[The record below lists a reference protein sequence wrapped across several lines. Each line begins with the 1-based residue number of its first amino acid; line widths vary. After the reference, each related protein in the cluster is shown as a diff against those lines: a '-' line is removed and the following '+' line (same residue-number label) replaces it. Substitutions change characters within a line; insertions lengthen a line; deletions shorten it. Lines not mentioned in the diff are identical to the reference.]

1 MSDISS
7 TSSTSSTSPSLLVNG
22 LISGIDTTSVI
33 QALLSSYQTPIT
45 NLQDQQTSL
54 KGQVSDYQTLN
65 SDLQAIQT
73 AAQALNTNSQWNL
86 ATATSSDTS
95 VATATSSAGAQT
107 GTLGFTV
114 AQLAQGNVLL
124 SSGGVSS
131 EAATVTGAS
140 SLLAATGGAGIGFS
154 NLSASSGLALGSH
167 TITVQQS
174 SAAAE
179 LTGTPGASTTT
190 QEGVNDTLAL
200 SVGGQSY
207 TLTLQPGQNLTPTQ
221 LVSEINAAATT
232 ADAPVTASLSSTGSL
247 VLQTNAQGSDATIE
261 ATAGSTAAA
270 SLGLT
275 TGQEAVGTDAIVSVD
290 GTTTDLSSISAGG
303 TVTLSA
309 PAGSITATVGDT
321 PSASGSL
328 ISSGTADA
336 ALVSTGNGSLS
347 ALVQNLNGAG
357 LGLSATAVQE
367 ASGDYRLQVAA
378 SQTGLSGA
386 VSLDSSG
393 LSSGSLGAISTITD
407 AQDAEVTVGGAS
419 GYTLQSS
426 TDTFNSLMPGTAVT
440 VAALGSATVTVSP
453 NATGEATAVQTL
465 VGAAN
470 QALSD
475 ISSLAGYNE
484 STKTAGPLM
493 GSAVVES
500 IQQSILAAVASA
512 AGSSGLGSPSAVG
525 ITLTSEGTIN
535 FDQSTFE
542 TAYANNPTGV
552 ASLFSTGGTY
562 APSGSATAG
571 QVSLLY
577 AGTSTPA
584 GSYALQITQSA
595 TQASETGAT
604 LSGGVVTAPE
614 TLSISSGGAS
624 TSYTTA
630 AGESLESIATGLN
643 NAFSANSLSLSA
655 VVSNNQLSIE
665 SIGYGSAASFSVS
678 SSAPG
683 AGTTGLG
690 GATAG
695 EAATYAGT
703 DVAGTINGAAATGTG
718 QVLAAPASG
727 DLAGLSFLVTTP
739 GVTSATSIGSY
750 TYTPGLAQQLAS
762 IGDSAS
768 NASSGSLTN
777 EINGLTNESTGLNGQ
792 ITNYQSLEQSEDTL
806 LTNRFAQMETTLG
819 TLKNE
824 SSELSSQIS
833 DLTGF

>member
-1 MSDISS
+1 
-7 TSSTSSTSPSLLVNG
+7 
-22 LISGIDTTSVI
+22 
-33 QALLSSYQTPIT
+33 LSSYQTPIT
-45 NLQDQQTSL
+45 NLQNQQTTL

-65 SDLQAIQT
+65 SDLQSIQT
-73 AAQALNTNSQWNL
+73 AAQALNTTSQWNL
-86 ATATSSDTS
+86 ATATSSDSS

-131 EAATVTGAS
+131 EAATVTSAS
-140 SLLAATGGAGIGFS
+140 SILAATGGAGIGFS
-154 NLSASSGLALGSH
+154 NLSAGSGLSLGSH

-179 LTGTPGASTTT
+179 LAGTPGASTTIQT
-190 QEGVNDTLAL
+190 GVNDTLDL
-200 SVGGQSY
+200 SVGGQDY

-232 ADAPVTASLSSTGSL
+232 AGAPVTASLSSTGSL

-261 ATAGSTAAA
+261 ATAESTAAA
-270 SLGLT
+270 SLGLP

-290 GTTTDLSSISAGG
+290 GTTTDLSSLAAGG
-303 TVTLSA
+303 TVTLNA
-309 PAGSITATVGDT
+309 PSGTITATVSDT
-321 PSASGSL
+321 PSAAGSL
-328 ISSGTADA
+328 ISAGTADA

-378 SQTGLSGA
+378 SQTGLSGS
-386 VSLDSSG
+386 VSLDTSG

-426 TDTFNSLMPGTAVT
+426 TNTFNSLMPGTAVT

-465 VGAAN
+465 VNAAN

-500 IQQSILAAVASA
+500 IQQSILSAVASA
-512 AGSSGLGSPSAVG
+512 AGSSGLGSPSAAG
-525 ITLTSEGTIN
+525 ITLTSEGTIT

-542 TAYANNPTGV
+542 TAYANNPTAV
-552 ASLFSTGGTY
+552 AALFSAGGTY
-562 APSGSATAG
+562 APSAPATAG

-577 AGTSTPA
+577 AGTNTPS
-584 GSYALQITQSA
+584 GTYALSITQSA
-595 TQASETGAT
+595 TQASDAGAT

-614 TLSISSGGAS
+614 TLSISSDGSSA
-624 TSYTTA
+624 SYTTA
-630 AGESLESIATGLN
+630 AGESLDSIATGLN
-643 NAFSANSLSLSA
+643 NAFSANGLALSA
-655 VVSNNQLSIE
+655 VVSDNELSVE
-665 SIGYGSAASFSVS
+665 SINYGSAATFSIS

-683 AGTTGLG
+683 SGTTGLG
-690 GATAG
+690 GATANDPT
-695 EAATYAGT
+695 TYAGT
-703 DVAGTINGAAATGTG
+703 DVAGTINGEAATGNG
-718 QVLAAPASG
+718 QVLAASSSG
-727 DLAGLSFLVTTP
+727 DLDGLSFLVTTP
-739 GVTSATSIGSY
+739 GVSSATSIGSY
-750 TYTPGLAQQLAS
+750 AYTPGLAQQLAS
-762 IGDSAS
+762 IGDTAS

-777 EINGLTNESTGLNGQ
+777 EINGLSNESTGLNSQ
-792 ITNYQSLEQSEDTL
+792 ITNYTSLEESQQTL

-833 DLTGF
+833 DLSGF